1 MLTSMATSSRHC
13 PLLSDVF
20 ASLSFIPW
28 SIPLLG
34 VNVFLDAFPTGSV
47 LCSFHI
53 MDVSALAPRVLTAG
67 AQLSMWGLSQ
77 FACDWDHAP
86 AG

>member
-20 ASLSFIPW
+20 ASPSFIPW

-34 VNVFLDAFPTGSV
+34 VFLDAFPTGSV
-47 LCSFHI
+47 LCAFHV
-53 MDVSALAPRVLTAG
+53 MDVSALAPRDLTAG

-77 FACDWDHAP
+77 FACDWDRAP